1 MNNQQAS
8 IPHLNMSDDV
18 KMAILEAIRST
29 DYYGYAC
36 VFYYIFMNDLAL
48 ISEENDLWAHKVD
61 TEGDKWVLV
70 DKDFVINLYKDSLI
84 KEFGKLVDYYQAQVT
99 HDSCPY
105 SQTIENLTQAVNT
118 MKYYG
123 NTVVDEASQFFQVE
137 DFKCFI
143 STYMT
148 HENLIDFAHDI
159 FKYNN
164 DI

>member
-1 MNNQQAS
+1 M
-8 IPHLNMSDDV
+8 LNKPSAQRDQ
-18 KMAILEAIRST
+18 KGSLTIT
-29 DYYGYAC
+29 
-36 VFYYIFMNDLAL
+36 
-48 ISEENDLWAHKVD
+48 ISEDAVKH
-61 TEGDKWVLV
+61 
-70 DKDFVINLYKDSLI
+70 I

-99 HDSCPY
+99 HESCPY

-118 MKYYG
+118 MKHYG

-148 HENLIDFAHDI
+148 HENLIEFTNEI
-159 FKYNN
+159 FKYHN